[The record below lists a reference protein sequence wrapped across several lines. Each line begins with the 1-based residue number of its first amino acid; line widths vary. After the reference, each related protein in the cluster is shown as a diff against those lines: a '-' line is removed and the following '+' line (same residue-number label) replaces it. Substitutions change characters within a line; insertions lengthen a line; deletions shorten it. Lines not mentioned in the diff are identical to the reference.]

1 MLNKMPCPADNL
13 NLLEPTMIQSVV
25 EASTFKLGSEYL
37 AENRVRIEKAD
48 AVSITSVVIS
58 YYGLYKQTMQ
68 LKDGTLIT
76 QCSCDSTTQPLCGH
90 CVAVLLA
97 YHRWGKPQ
105 PPEASPGKPMTE
117 APPETRQSA
126 TPAADISLR
135 DLMALVEWLQ
145 VAVSALERGHP
156 LPESPKLGTA
166 EVQGWIGSM
175 QQLEAR
181 RREVE
186 AERDALQ
193 MVLNTREVEI
203 SQLTQQL
210 QASVQD
216 LKAAQSASQ
225 AMQRELTQYRVMLGN
240 LSDLAKEWDR
250 FESQM
255 RAIAGDLEK
264 KGSQLESLS
273 SSVKGASAALQDLAE
288 LQHSTPTTS

>member
-1 MLNKMPCPADNL
+1 MLNKMPCAADQL

-25 EASTFKLGSEYL
+25 EASAFKLGSQYL
-37 AENRVRIEKAD
+37 AENRVRIEEAD
-48 AVSITSVVIS
+48 AVSITSVVTGYS
-58 YYGLYKQTMQ
+58 GPYKQTMQ

-76 QCSCDSTTQPLCGH
+76 ECSCDLTEQPLCRH

-105 PPEASPGKPMTE
+105 PPQASPGKP
-117 APPETRQSA
+117 
-126 TPAADISLR
+126 
-135 DLMALVEWLQ
+135 V
-145 VAVSALERGHP
+145 
-156 LPESPKLGTA
+156 
-166 EVQGWIGSM
+166 
-175 QQLEAR
+175 EAR
-181 RREVE
+181 GPEVE
-186 AERDALQ
+186 AERVALQ

-250 FESQM
+250 YKSQM

-264 KGSQLESLS
+264 QGSQLESLS
-273 SSVKGASAALQDLAE
+273 GSVKGASAALQDLAKP
-288 LQHSTPTTS
+288 QHSTPKTS